1 MNTTADAVHHMEM
14 IARRYL
20 AALTTSQRATA
31 AYAFAD
37 PLRWQ
42 WTYLP
47 RPRPGPALL
56 ELGAPARKAA
66 YRLLSTAVSR
76 HTFAQ
81 AMAIMALEEVLDLDE
96 DGQRGRRSDN
106 YRVTV
111 FGEPGGDAWSW
122 RFEGHHLSVTAT
134 ITGHKVVVAPVFLG
148 ANPATVSY
156 AGTAVLRPLP
166 LEEDLARAV
175 LSELTAA
182 QRTVAITS
190 TTAPPDILTSTHT
203 TVAEAPPLPVG
214 IRHTDMGPTAQ
225 DLLARLIDLYLD
237 RLTPTAA
244 HEARQRRQL
253 EQSTFAW
260 AGAPVP
266 GAGHY
271 YCIHTP
277 TLLIEYDNTQH
288 SANHAHTVLRCPAD
302 DFGASLLTEHHAAEH
317 T

>member
-1 MNTTADAVHHMEM
+1 MNTTADAVHQMGL

-20 AALTTSQRATA
+20 AALTMSQRATA
-31 AYAFAD
+31 AYAFTD
-37 PLRWQ
+37 PLRLQ

-66 YRLLSTAVSR
+66 HRLLSTALSR

-96 DGQRGRRSDN
+96 GGRRGRHSDD

-111 FGEPGGDAWSW
+111 FGEPGGEAWSW

-134 ITGHKVVVAPVFLG
+134 ITGHTVVVAPVFLG

-156 AGTAVLRPLP
+156 AGTAVVRPLP

-175 LSELTAA
+175 LSELTPP
-182 QRTVAITS
+182 QRTVAILS
-190 TTAPPDILTSTHT
+190 TTAPPDILTSTHPT
-203 TVAEAPPLPVG
+203 IAEAHPLPVG
-214 IRHTDMGPTAQ
+214 IRHAAMGPTAQ

-237 RLTPTAA
+237 RLTPAAA
-244 HEARQRRQL
+244 HDIRQRLQL
-253 EQSTFAW
+253 EQSAFAW

-288 SANHAHTVLRCPAD
+288 AANHAHTVLRFPGE
-302 DFGASLLTEHHAAEH
+302 DFGASLLAEHRAAEH
-317 T
+317 A